1 MSNEFERCG
10 RKQLWLHSKYCTGFC
25 LELLRTI
32 MIILVQ
38 DTVYTGLLACY
49 NLQKIKSDEN
59 FKAICHEGFKSVPGQ
74 MSSVK
79 SLCWPIK
86 MS

>member
-1 MSNEFERCG
+1 MNNEFERCG
-10 RKQLWLHSKYCTGFC
+10 RKQLWLHLKYSTGFC

-38 DTVYTGLLACY
+38 DTMYTGLLACY

-59 FKAICHEGFKSVPGQ
+59 F
-74 MSSVK
+74 
-79 SLCWPIK
+79 
-86 MS
+86 